1 MSRRRRRKASPTTQ
15 PEAAGHSNGRQPEK
29 TGGPHQDKQPG
40 AKGLYSVLNYF
51 NRTRQ
56 GHSNIPPGGAK

>member
-1 MSRRRRRKASPTTQ
+1 MSRRRRKHHDPTTQ
-15 PEAAGHSNGRQPEK
+15 PEAAGHSNGAQPEK

-56 GHSNIPPGGAK
+56 AHSNVPAGGSR